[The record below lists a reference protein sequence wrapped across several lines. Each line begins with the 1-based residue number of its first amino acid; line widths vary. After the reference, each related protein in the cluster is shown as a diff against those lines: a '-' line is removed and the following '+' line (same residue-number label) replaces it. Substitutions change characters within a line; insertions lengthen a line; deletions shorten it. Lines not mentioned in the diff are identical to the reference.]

1 MAARTRFEMGI
12 MAGVVSTVV
21 MSIAVIIVTA
31 VSSAWNGFFPIQW
44 YSWLGAVFGATG
56 TSGQLAEMGVV
67 WFIALAIIA
76 GLIFAFGFK
85 QHTVFQGLAFGGVA
99 WLLLVLYLLL
109 YTAPQL
115 SGTLGTM
122 SIASSVDLLLPLAV
136 CFGLWGLTIGYLG
149 KKYV

>member
-12 MAGVVSTVV
+12 MAGVLSTVV
-21 MSIAVIIVTA
+21 MSIAVITVTA

-76 GLIFAFGFK
+76 GLIFSFGFK

-99 WLLLVLYLLL
+99 WLLLVLYMLL

-122 SIASSVDLLLPLAV
+122 SITTSVELLLPLAV
-136 CFGLWGLTIGYLG
+136 CFGLWGLTIGYVG